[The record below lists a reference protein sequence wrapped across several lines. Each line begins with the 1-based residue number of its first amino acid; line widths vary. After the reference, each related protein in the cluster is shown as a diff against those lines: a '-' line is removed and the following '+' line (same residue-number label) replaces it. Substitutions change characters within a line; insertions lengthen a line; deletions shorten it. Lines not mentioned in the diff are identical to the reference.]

1 MKPGSKM
8 RIPRSERG
16 AAMLAA
22 LCLAMV
28 FAISLSSYI
37 ALCYVSLT
45 MSTRSTMVSHCTELA
60 ETGVEQA
67 LYSVNHNDW
76 SLWATSGAI
85 ATTSMTMTPSGLAL
99 SSTNPTPL
107 NYGNGMSGTVNITV
121 TNYNTTAPSISSQ
134 AQFTLPVDGYGNR
147 VTTSGTVTYGAPA
160 APGTAY
166 APLFVNAV
174 AATTG
179 TVRFQ
184 VAGTVDSYN
193 SVVSQATETYQTYAA
208 ATPGYSAVIASQ
220 DNATLGAS
228 VRLGNAVVHGYA
240 SGYNTFFPSTTNWL
254 SYGGAGQ
261 LVGPN
266 TPTGTTIDSSRLLTS
281 PVPYQPWFLETLP
294 SNFTSLPM
302 GGGTVSSDG
311 ATINQT
317 GTLGNPGATAP
328 VVYDVGNG
336 ISLTTGQVVQIHG
349 PVVLICYGNVDI
361 AGTSQIRLTTPQAS
375 LQIFLEYGS
384 LALGGNGI
392 VNTNVVPLPK
402 KVSIMSTT
410 NLWFTATISQNQPFY
425 GVIYFPN
432 LPITVSTAQPIYG
445 SIVGYSVTFTAS
457 PTIHYDLALRSPM
470 PSYSQANPMRSGAAF
485 DNLSAPVAFN
495 NMLATVP

>member
-1 MKPGSKM
+1 M
-8 RIPRSERG
+8 RIPSSERG
-16 AAMLAA
+16 AAMIAA
-22 LCLAMV
+22 LCMAMV

-37 ALCYVSLT
+37 ALCYVSLN
-45 MSTRSTMVSHCTELA
+45 MSTRSIMLSHCAELA

-67 LYSVNHNDW
+67 LYSVNNNDW
-76 SLWATSGAI
+76 SLWTTSGGV
-85 ATTSMTMTPSGLAL
+85 ATTTMTMTPSGLAL
-99 SSTNPTPL
+99 SSTSPTPL
-107 NYGNGMSGTVNITV
+107 NYGNGMNGTVNITV
-121 TNYNTTAPSISSQ
+121 TNYNTSTPSISSQ
-134 AQFTLPVDGYGNR
+134 AQFTLPVNGYGNQ
-147 VTTSGTVTYGAPA
+147 VTTSSTVSYGPPTLPSTA
-160 APGTAY
+160 AV
-166 APLFVNAV
+166 PLFVNAV

-179 TVRFQ
+179 TVRFR
-184 VAGTVDSYN
+184 AGGTLDSFD
-193 SVVSQATETYQTYAA
+193 SIIPAGGYQTYATYNA
-208 ATPGYSAVIASQ
+208 VKPGYSAIVVSQ
-220 DNATLGAS
+220 DNATFGAS

-281 PVPYQPWFLETLP
+281 PVPYQPLFLENLP

-317 GTLGNPGATAP
+317 GTLGSTTATAP
-328 VVYDVGNG
+328 VVYSVGNG
-336 ISLTTGQVVQIHG
+336 ISLTSNQIVTIQG
-349 PVVLICYGNVDI
+349 PVVLICYGNVNI
-361 AGTSQIRLTTPQAS
+361 AGTAQIILTTPQAS

-384 LALGGNGI
+384 LTLGGNGI
-392 VNTNVVPLPK
+392 VNANAIPLPK
-402 KVSIMSTT
+402 KVCILSTT

-445 SIVGYSVTFTAS
+445 SIVGYSVTCTSAI
-457 PTIHYDLALRSPM
+457 TLHYDLALRSPM
-470 PSYSQANPMRSGAAF
+470 PPYTSAIPLQSGAAF
-485 DNLSAPVAFN
+485 DNLSAPVAFS